1 MEGVFKAFFFLAIIV
16 FCLFIVGLFLLIVK
30 ILLLFYPNVAVMGL
44 VITPY

>member
-1 MEGVFKAFFFLAIIV
+1 MENAFKFLFFLAIVI

-30 ILLLFYPNVAVMGL
+30 ILLLFNADVTIMGL